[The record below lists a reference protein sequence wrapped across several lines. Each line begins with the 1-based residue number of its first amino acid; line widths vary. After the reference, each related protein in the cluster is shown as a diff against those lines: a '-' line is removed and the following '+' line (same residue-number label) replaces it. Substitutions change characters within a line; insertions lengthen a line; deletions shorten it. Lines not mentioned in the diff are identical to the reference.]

1 MIVRTSAAA
10 LAVILVLGWAHAGQ
24 AAGADPVR
32 TEARER
38 YERGKQLY
46 EEQDYKGALA
56 EFTRAQQL
64 IPSPVTLLN
73 IARVYVAL
81 NRPVDA
87 VVTLEK
93 VLASPGSLKP
103 DQIELATRTRDEQK
117 KRVGRLGVTTN
128 VAANLE
134 VDGLPAGHTPLAE
147 PLRVASGTHIV
158 TALAAGFLP
167 ARKEVTIAGEST
179 AELKFDL
186 EPSDS
191 KAAHL
196 TVKTALPDAEVVVD
210 GQVVGKTPL
219 PSSLTLVP
227 GQRTVE
233 LRRAGY
239 VGSRKE
245 ITLGDGASGA
255 LAFDLEEDPASA
267 TEGWGYLVL
276 SISESEAEVSVDGR
290 SRGVYSKSLRLP
302 PGAHLLRVER
312 GGFEP
317 VERIAD
323 VRPRA
328 ETTVRVTMQ
337 PTPDTRVSYVERT
350 RRQKVWGWTTAGIGT
365 AVAAAATAFVIV
377 NNGKIE
383 DAKKVRADVDASF
396 APKGPCDEMDTAVMG
411 GGHDACRA
419 RRADA
424 YNKVNDLETRRTIG
438 LVGIGVGAAG
448 LVTGIVLLITNDNPH
463 KYDRAETEVA
473 LTPQGWIDRGGFRLG
488 FQARF

>member
-1 MIVRTSAAA
+1 MISRTSAAT
-10 LAVILVLGWAHAGQ
+10 LAVFLLLGWARMGQ

-64 IPSPVTLLN
+64 IPSPSTLMN

-87 VVTLEK
+87 VVTLER
-93 VLASPGSLKP
+93 VLASPGALKP
-103 DQIELATRTRDEQK
+103 DQIELATRTRDEQR
-117 KRVGRLGVTTN
+117 KRVGRLAVTTN

-134 VDGLPAGHTPLAE
+134 IDGLPAGHTPLGE

-158 TALAAGFLP
+158 TAIAGGFLP
-167 ARKEVTIAGEST
+167 ARKEITIAGEST
-179 AELKFDL
+179 ADLKFEL

-219 PSSLTLVP
+219 PSSLTLIP
-227 GQRTVE
+227 GHRTVE

-255 LAFDLEEDPASA
+255 LSFDLEEDPASA
-267 TEGWGYLVL
+267 TEGWGYLTL
-276 SISESEAEVSVDGR
+276 SISETEAEVSVDGKA
-290 SRGVYSKSLRLP
+290 RGVYSKSLRLP

-323 VRPRA
+323 VRPRDQ
-328 ETTVRVTMQ
+328 TTVRVTMQ
-337 PTPDTRVSYVERT
+337 PTPDTRLGYVQRT
-350 RRQKVWGWTTAGIGT
+350 RRQRAWGWTATGAG
-365 AVAAAATAFVIV
+365 AVIAAAATVFVV
-377 NNGKIE
+377 TNSSSLE
-383 DAKKVRADVDASF
+383 DAKKERDAIDALFVENSG
-396 APKGPCDEMDTAVMG
+396 KECDPHLQQKPDCQSRQQA
-411 GGHDACRA
+411 
-419 RRADA
+419 A
-424 YNKVNDLETRRTIG
+424 YDKVNDHQLKQTIG
-438 LVGIGVGAAG
+438 LIGIGVGAAA
-448 LVTGIVLLITNDNPH
+448 LVTGTVLLLTNDNPN
-463 KYDRAETEVA
+463 KYDHPETEVA
-473 LTPQGWIDRGGFRLG
+473 ITPLGWVDRGGFRLG